1 VHILIAD
8 DDPVSRRLLEVAL
21 VQMGHT
27 VVAVADG
34 LAAIDALLAIDG
46 PRIAILDWM
55 MPGAEGL
62 AVCRAV
68 RQRAAPYVYVIL
80 LTARQGQADMVAA
93 LDAEADEFLTKPFD
107 EIELRGRLHAGERIL
122 KLQEGLLQAH
132 DALEHQAS
140 HDHLTGLW
148 NRRMV
153 LQQLDRELRRSA
165 RDRSELAVIL
175 ADVDHFKLINDTYGH
190 ATGDAV
196 LQQVASR
203 LRSVVRT
210 HEYLAR
216 YGGEEFLILLP
227 GSTTAGAVCAAERAR
242 ASIAADPVLAGVQRV
257 SVRISL
263 GVASTAESGLE
274 PAVLI
279 AAADAALY
287 QAKAGG
293 RDQVG
298 YRALAITA

>member
-1 VHILIAD
+1 MRVLIAD

-21 VQMGHT
+21 VRMGHT
-27 VVAVADG
+27 VVVVSEG
-34 LAAIDALLAIDG
+34 LAAIDALVAIDG

-55 MPGAEGL
+55 MPGADGL

-80 LTARQGQADMVAA
+80 LTARDSQADMVAA
-93 LDAEADEFLTKPFD
+93 LDAEVDEFLTKPFD
-107 EIELRGRLHAGERIL
+107 AIELRGRLHAGERIL
-122 KLQEGLLQAH
+122 KLQEGLLLAQ
-132 DALEHQAS
+132 DALQHQAS

-153 LQQLDRELRRSA
+153 LQQLERELQRSA

-196 LQQVASR
+196 LQQVAVR
-203 LRSVVRT
+203 LGSVVRD

-216 YGGEEFLILLP
+216 YGGEEFLFLLP
-227 GSTTAGAVCAAERAR
+227 GCTVMNAAGVAERAR
-242 ASIAADPVLAGVQRV
+242 ASISADPVMVADQPV

-263 GVASTAESGLE
+263 GVASTSESGVD

-287 QAKAGG
+287 QAKAAG

-298 YRALAITA
+298 FRSLAITA

>member
-1 VHILIAD
+1 MRILIAD
-8 DDPVSRRLLEVAL
+8 DDPASRRLLEVAL

-27 VVAVADG
+27 VVVVSEG
-34 LAAIDALLAIDG
+34 LAAIDALVASDG

-55 MPGAEGL
+55 MPGADGL

-68 RQRAAPYVYVIL
+68 RERVAPYVYVIL
-80 LTARQGQADMVAA
+80 LTARQGQAHMMAA
-93 LDAEADEFLTKPFD
+93 LAAEADEFLTKPFD
-107 EIELRGRLHAGERIL
+107 AMELRARLHAGERIL
-122 KLQEGLLQAH
+122 KLQEGLLLAH
-132 DALEHQAS
+132 DALQHQAS

-148 NRRMV
+148 NRRRV
-153 LQQLDRELRRSA
+153 LKQLERELQRTA

-175 ADVDHFKLINDTYGH
+175 VDVDHFKRINDTYGH

-196 LQQVASR
+196 LQQVAVR
-203 LRSVVRT
+203 LQSVLRD

-216 YGGEEFLILLP
+216 YGGEEFLLLLP
-227 GSTTAGAVCAAERAR
+227 GCTVMNAAIVAERAR
-242 ASIAADPVLAGVQRV
+242 ASVAANPVMAGDQPVP
-257 SVRISL
+257 VRISL
-263 GVASTAESGLE
+263 GIASTAESGLD

-287 QAKAGG
+287 EAKAGG

-298 YRALAITA
+298 YGSLASTT

>member
-1 VHILIAD
+1 MRILIAD

-21 VQMGHT
+21 VRMGHT
-27 VVAVADG
+27 VVAVPEG
-34 LAAIDALLAIDG
+34 LAAIDALVASDG
-46 PRIAILDWM
+46 PRMAILDWM
-55 MPGAEGL
+55 MPGADGL

-80 LTARQGQADMVAA
+80 LTARHSQADMVAA

-107 EIELRGRLHAGERIL
+107 AVELRGRLHAGERIL
-122 KLQEGLLQAH
+122 KLQEGLLLAQ
-132 DALEHQAS
+132 DALQHQAS

-153 LQQLDRELRRSA
+153 LGQLERELQRSA
-165 RDRSELAVIL
+165 RDRSALSVIL
-175 ADVDHFKLINDTYGH
+175 ADVDRFKRINDTYGH
-190 ATGDAV
+190 GTGDAV
-196 LQQVASR
+196 LQQVAGR
-203 LRSVVRT
+203 LRSVVRD

-227 GSTTAGAVCAAERAR
+227 GCTAVNALGVAERAR
-242 ASIAADPVLAGVQRV
+242 AAIAADPVMAGDQPVQ
-257 SVRISL
+257 VRISL
-263 GVASTAESGLE
+263 GVASTVESGLD

-279 AAADAALY
+279 GTADAALY

-298 YRALAITA
+298 FRGLAITA

>member
-1 VHILIAD
+1 MRVLIAD
-8 DDPVSRRLLEVAL
+8 DDPVSRRLLEAAL
-21 VQMGHT
+21 VRMGHT
-27 VVAVADG
+27 VVVVSEG
-34 LAAIDALLAIDG
+34 LAAIEALVATDG

-55 MPGAEGL
+55 MPGADGL

-80 LTARQGQADMVAA
+80 LTVRDSQADMVAA

-107 EIELRGRLHAGERIL
+107 AIELRGRLHAGERIL
-122 KLQEGLLQAH
+122 KLQEGLLLAH
-132 DALEHQAS
+132 DALQHQAS

-153 LQQLDRELRRSA
+153 LQQLERELQRSV

-196 LQQVASR
+196 LQQVALR
-203 LRSVVRT
+203 LRSVVRD

-216 YGGEEFLILLP
+216 YGGEEFLFLLP
-227 GSTTAGAVCAAERAR
+227 RCTVMNAVSVAERAR
-242 ASIAADPVLAGVQRV
+242 AAISAHPVMAGDHPV
-257 SVRISL
+257 SVRISM
-263 GVASTAESGLE
+263 GVASSADSGVD

-287 QAKAGG
+287 QTKAGG

-298 YRALAITA
+298 YRSLAITA

>member
-1 VHILIAD
+1 MRILIAD
-8 DDPVSRRLLEVAL
+8 DDPVSRRLLEAAL
-21 VQMGHT
+21 VRMGHT
-27 VVAVADG
+27 VVVVSEG
-34 LAAIDALLAIDG
+34 LAAIDALVAVDG

-55 MPGAEGL
+55 MPGADGL

-68 RQRAAPYVYVIL
+68 RQRATPYVYVIL
-80 LTARQGQADMVAA
+80 LTARHSQADMVAA

-107 EIELRGRLHAGERIL
+107 AIELRGRLHAGERIL
-122 KLQEGLLQAH
+122 QLQEGLLLAR
-132 DALEHQAS
+132 DALQHQAS

-148 NRRMV
+148 NRRMA
-153 LQQLDRELRRSA
+153 LQQLERELQRSA

-175 ADVDHFKLINDTYGH
+175 ADVDHFKRINDTYGH

-196 LQQVASR
+196 LQEVAGR
-203 LRSVVRT
+203 LRSVVRD

-227 GSTTAGAVCAAERAR
+227 GCPAVNAVGVAERAR
-242 ASIAADPVLAGVQRV
+242 ASIAADPVMVGGLPV

-263 GVASTAESGLE
+263 GVASTAEAGIDA
-274 PAVLI
+274 AVLI
-279 AAADAALY
+279 ASADAALY

-293 RDQVG
+293 RNRVG
-298 YRALAITA
+298 SHALATTA

>member
-1 VHILIAD
+1 MRILIAD

-27 VVAVADG
+27 VVVVSEG
-34 LAAIDALLAIDG
+34 LAAIDALVAIDG

-55 MPGAEGL
+55 MPGADGL

-80 LTARQGQADMVAA
+80 LTARDSQADMVAA
-93 LDAEADEFLTKPFD
+93 LDAEADDFLTKPFD
-107 EIELRGRLHAGERIL
+107 PIELRGRLHAGERIL
-122 KLQEGLLQAH
+122 KLQEGLLLAH
-132 DALEHQAS
+132 DTLQHQAS

-153 LQQLDRELRRSA
+153 LQQLERELQRSV
-165 RDRSELAVIL
+165 RDRSEVAVIL

-196 LQQVASR
+196 LQQVAVR
-203 LRSVVRT
+203 LRTAVRD

-227 GSTTAGAVCAAERAR
+227 GCTNLNAEGVAERAR
-242 ASIAADPVLAGVQRV
+242 ASIAADPVMAGGQPIL
-257 SVRISL
+257 VRISL
-263 GVASTAESGLE
+263 GIASTAESGVD

-287 QAKAGG
+287 QAKARG

-298 YRALAITA
+298 YRSLPITA

>member
-1 VHILIAD
+1 MHILIAD

-21 VQMGHT
+21 VRMGHT
-27 VVAVADG
+27 VRAVSEG
-34 LAAIDALLAIDG
+34 LAAIDALVAIDG

-55 MPGAEGL
+55 MPGADGL

-68 RQRAAPYVYVIL
+68 RQHAAPYVYVIL
-80 LTARQGQADMVAA
+80 LTARHGPADMVAA
-93 LDAEADEFLTKPFD
+93 LDAGADEFLTKPFD
-107 EIELRGRLHAGERIL
+107 AIELRGRLHAGERIL

-132 DALEHQAS
+132 DALQHQAS

-153 LQQLDRELRRSA
+153 LQQLDRELQRNA

-175 ADVDHFKLINDTYGH
+175 ADIDHFKLINDTYGH

-196 LQQVASR
+196 LQQTAGR
-203 LRSVVRT
+203 LRSVVRD

-227 GSTTAGAVCAAERAR
+227 GCTADGAVGVAERAR
-242 ASIAADPVLAGVQRV
+242 TCIAADPVMADGQPVAV
-257 SVRISL
+257 HISL
-263 GVASTAESGLE
+263 GVASTVESGAD

-293 RDQVG
+293 RNQVG
-298 YRALAITA
+298 YRSLAITA

>member
-1 VHILIAD
+1 MHILIAD

-21 VQMGHT
+21 VRMGHT
-27 VVAVADG
+27 VVVVAEG
-34 LAAIDALLAIDG
+34 LAAIDALVAIDG

-55 MPGAEGL
+55 MPGADGL

-80 LTARQGQADMVAA
+80 LTARRSQADMVAA
-93 LDAEADEFLTKPFD
+93 LDAEADEFLTKPFGA
-107 EIELRGRLHAGERIL
+107 IELRGRLHAGERIL
-122 KLQEGLLQAH
+122 KLQEGLLQAR
-132 DALEHQAS
+132 DALQHQAS

-153 LQQLDRELRRSA
+153 LHQLERELRRSA
-165 RDRSELAVIL
+165 RDRSELAVVLVDI
-175 ADVDHFKLINDTYGH
+175 DHFKRINDTYGH
-190 ATGDAV
+190 AAGDAV
-196 LQQVASR
+196 LQQVAGR
-203 LRSVVRT
+203 LRAVVRS

-227 GSTTAGAVCAAERAR
+227 GCTTDDAVGVAERAR
-242 ASIAADPVLAGVQRV
+242 ASIAADPVLAGGQPV
-257 SVRISL
+257 SARISL
-263 GVASTAESGLE
+263 GVASTGASGYD

-279 AAADAALY
+279 ADADAALY

-293 RDQVG
+293 RNQVG
-298 YRALAITA
+298 HRALSITA

>member
-1 VHILIAD
+1 MRVLIAD

-27 VVAVADG
+27 VVVVSEG
-34 LAAIDALLAIDG
+34 LAAIDALVAIDG

-55 MPGAEGL
+55 MPGADGL

-80 LTARQGQADMVAA
+80 LTARDSQADMVAA

-107 EIELRGRLHAGERIL
+107 AIELRGRLHTGERIL
-122 KLQEGLLQAH
+122 KLQEGLLLAH
-132 DALEHQAS
+132 DALHHQAS
-140 HDHLTGLW
+140 HDYLTGLW
-148 NRRMV
+148 NRRMI
-153 LQQLDRELRRSA
+153 LQQLERELHRSV

-196 LQQVASR
+196 LQQVAVR
-203 LRSVVRT
+203 LQSVIRD

-216 YGGEEFLILLP
+216 YGGEEFLFLLP
-227 GSTTAGAVCAAERAR
+227 GCTVMNGPPPQLR
-242 ASIAADPVLAGVQRV
+242 
-257 SVRISL
+257 
-263 GVASTAESGLE
+263 
-274 PAVLI
+274 
-279 AAADAALY
+279 
-287 QAKAGG
+287 
-293 RDQVG
+293 QVPQ
-298 YRALAITA
+298 

>member
-1 VHILIAD
+1 MRILIAD

-21 VQMGHT
+21 RQMGHT
-27 VVAVADG
+27 VAVVSEG
-34 LAAIDALLAIDG
+34 LAAIDALVAIDG

-55 MPGAEGL
+55 MPGADGL

-80 LTARQGQADMVAA
+80 LTARDSQADMVAA

-107 EIELRGRLHAGERIL
+107 PIELRGRLHAGERIL
-122 KLQEGLLQAH
+122 KLQEGLLLAQ
-132 DALEHQAS
+132 DALQHQAS

-153 LQQLDRELRRSA
+153 LQQLDRELQRTT
-165 RDRSELAVIL
+165 RDLSELSVIL
-175 ADVDHFKLINDTYGH
+175 ADVDHFKGINDTYGH

-196 LQQVASR
+196 LQQVAAR
-203 LRSVVRT
+203 LRSVIRD

-227 GSTTAGAVCAAERAR
+227 RCTPGNAEGVAQRAR
-242 ASIAADPVLAGVQRV
+242 ACVAADPVMAGGRPI

-263 GVASTAESGLE
+263 GVASTVESGLD

-287 QAKAGG
+287 QAKASG

-298 YRALAITA
+298 YRSLASTA